1 MVLLEDWETFTL
13 SCASD
18 EITLATVWW
27 FQNSKIDVGID
38 VTAATKQKCTSLGM
52 QNSCGSQTVDA
63 SFLGIDF
70 ADGIAKTTLYVQYHC
85 EAVTIL

>member
-1 MVLLEDWETFTL
+1 M
-13 SCASD
+13 
-18 EITLATVWW
+18 WW

-70 ADGIAKTTLYVQYHC
+70 ADGIAKTALYVQYQALRSRYDIVIIANQPFAINC
-85 EAVTIL
+85 GNQ